1 MFQEGGWKDL
11 LFSKTYH
18 KSSINL
24 YPLCNEP
31 FPSNK
36 LPPFQE
42 ESLLTALSIKP
53 LPSPIND
60 RLF

>member
-1 MFQEGGWKDL
+1 MVQGGGWKDL

-42 ESLLTALSIKP
+42 EILLTALSIKP
-53 LPSPIND
+53 PPPPL
-60 RLF
+60 

>member
-1 MFQEGGWKDL
+1 MVEGGGWKDL
-11 LFSKTYH
+11 LFSKTYY
-18 KSSINL
+18 KSSIKL

-42 ESLLTALSIKP
+42 ESLLTPLSVKP
-53 LPSPIND
+53 LPP
-60 RLF
+60 LP